1 MTRHRD
7 EFNSSVLP
15 LYSVHHLI
23 NLILNS
29 RTSLINNDSTLAHPS
44 CVLDPLQL
52 RVTSLEYR
60 CSKPVMIAK
69 VRRLRIFGSCENFIY
84 RFIDLQNPSVVD
96 EDELAI
102 DCARLS
108 PDVELRDI
116 RRCVELSCE
125 SVSVLDANTVS

>member
-1 MTRHRD
+1 
-7 EFNSSVLP
+7 
-15 LYSVHHLI
+15 
-23 NLILNS
+23 
-29 RTSLINNDSTLAHPS
+29 
-44 CVLDPLQL
+44 
-52 RVTSLEYR
+52 
-60 CSKPVMIAK
+60 MIAK